1 VRRRIGDTSAALFR
15 CIIPNLTAPCSFNAS
30 LASHLCLAL
39 TQCAAPLP
47 DAFPI
52 VAGTLFSVTFQ
63 RPTYCSTLHLRTLW
77 PSPHARPLVSR
88 FSSATLLL
96 SRDCAHRHTKRLLR
110 TCLQLSSLPSC
121 CSVRMP
127 LDFLQSMHGREVWES
142 DADMTFSAC
151 YSMNLALLNHF

>member
-1 VRRRIGDTSAALFR
+1 MRRRIGDTSAALFR

-77 PSPHARPLVSR
+77 PSPHARPMVSR
-88 FSSATLLL
+88 FSSAATCFQGTVRIAIPSAYFGLVCSFRASLAVAVSGCLLI
-96 SRDCAHRHTKRLLR
+96 SYKACMARRC
-110 TCLQLSSLPSC
+110 
-121 CSVRMP
+121 
-127 LDFLQSMHGREVWES
+127 GRV
-142 DADMTFSAC
+142 MQI
-151 YSMNLALLNHF
+151 